1 MLTVNV
7 HDAKTQLSRLLAEV
21 EKGESVVIARAG
33 RPIATLTAYQPPVSR
48 VAAPGSMAGRIGLA
62 DDFDAPLDDLFD
74 ALKPGDAPAA

>member
-7 HDAKTQLSRLLAEV
+7 HDAKTRLSRLLAEV

-33 RPIATLTAYQPPVSR
+33 RPIATLTAYQPPARR
-48 VAAPGSMAGRIGLA
+48 VASPGSMAGKIA
-62 DDFDAPLDDLFD
+62 MSDDFDEPLDDLFD

>member
-7 HDAKTQLSRLLAEV
+7 HDAKTQLSRLLAAV
-21 EKGESVVIARAG
+21 ERGESVVIARAG
-33 RPIATLTAYQPPVSR
+33 RPIATLTAYQPPTGR
-48 VAAPGSMAGRIGLA
+48 VAAPGSMAGQITLA

>member
-33 RPIATLTAYQPPVSR
+33 RPIATLTAYQPPVSQ
-48 VAAPGSMAGRIGLA
+48 VASPGSMAGRIALA

-74 ALKPGDAPAA
+74 ALKPRDAPAA